1 MDGWTIFA
9 GLTHLIAACAAAT
22 LAVWLHGRRE
32 RFGPAGTPMI
42 VALAISTCWALAV
55 VVTGTDS
62 AAASLLEAFRNLAC
76 LAVVYRLFVSDG
88 RQKLIKPV
96 RPLLIALAG
105 SEVLQ
110 LALLL
115 VERINPNGPFGG
127 SPMLGLSMSFR
138 MILAIGGLVLLHNLY
153 SGAGRQARLSLRWPA
168 TALALL
174 WSYDLNLYTVAYLGH
189 EWPVELAALRGI
201 VLCGMVGLLIPG
213 AAKRRDELY
222 FSPSRAVT
230 FQLASLVG
238 IGLYL
243 AGMLALAR
251 GIAFIGGDFARMLEF
266 GVLISAVALSLL
278 TLPSRRMRGWLK
290 VTLVKHLF
298 RHRYDYRTEWLRFAQ
313 TIGRS
318 GENAAPLE
326 ERAVQAVAQITE
338 SPAGLLLV
346 PGEHGEM
353 VLAGRWQWPMPDVPA
368 TALDGMAVR
377 FFEQTGFVVELDAV
391 RAGTH
396 MHGEAMIVPQW
407 LLDEARAWS
416 LVPLLHHQRL
426 LGVVV
431 IARPLHA
438 RTLDWEDFDV
448 LRVIGQ
454 QLATTL
460 AEHAG
465 QDALT
470 EATRF
475 DEFNRRIA
483 FVMHDIKNL
492 ASQLGLLARNAENH
506 ADNPAFRAD
515 MLVTLRNSADKLN
528 ALIARLSRY
537 SPAPSSPGS
546 REAARTCDVRQI
558 IRNVANQF
566 TGLHPVLVTHD
577 QGGEIIVSSDALEQ
591 ALVHLVQNAVDAS
604 PPQSPVF
611 ISQTSDGLHANIE
624 VIDAGVGMSPEF
636 IRSRLFKPFVSSKQG
651 GFGIGA
657 FEARELIRSMNGRLD
672 VESREGLG
680 TRFVVRLPLAST
692 ADLLSSYTD
701 NTEQKVA

>member
-1 MDGWTIFA
+1 MDGWAIFS
-9 GLTHLIAACAAAT
+9 GSTHMIAACASAT
-22 LAVWLHGRRE
+22 FAVWLRGRNE
-32 RFGPAGTPMI
+32 RFGAAGTPI
-42 VALAISTCWALAV
+42 IAALAICACWALAV

-62 AAASLLEAFRNLAC
+62 AATSLLEAVRNLAC
-76 LAVVYRLFVSDG
+76 LVVVYCLFVSDG

-110 LALLL
+110 MLMLL
-115 VERINPNGPFGG
+115 VERIDPHGPFGG

-168 TALALL
+168 AALTLL
-174 WSYDLNLYTVAYLGH
+174 WGYDLNLYTVAYLGH
-189 EWPVELAALRGI
+189 EWPVELAALRGL
-201 VLCGMVGLLIPG
+201 VLIGTVGLLIPG
-213 AAKRRDELY
+213 AAKRSDELY

-243 AGMLALAR
+243 AGMVALAR
-251 GIAFIGGDFARMLEF
+251 WIAFIGGDFARMLEF
-266 GVLISAVALSLL
+266 GILITAVALALL

-318 GENAAPLE
+318 GENALPLE

-346 PGEHGEM
+346 PGEHGDM
-353 VLAGRWQWPMPDVPA
+353 VLAGRWQWPMPEVPA
-368 TALDGMAVR
+368 TALDGMAIR
-377 FFEQTGFVVELDAV
+377 FFELTGFVVEMDAV

-396 MHGEAMIVPQW
+396 SHGEAVIVPQW
-407 LLDEARAWS
+407 LVDEGRAWA
-416 LVPLLHHQRL
+416 LVPLIHHQRL
-426 LGVVV
+426 MGVVV
-431 IARPLHA
+431 IARPPHP
-438 RTLDWEDFDV
+438 RRLDWEDFDL

-465 QDALT
+465 QDALA

-492 ASQLGLLARNAENH
+492 ASQLGLLAHNAESH
-506 ADNPAFRAD
+506 AENPAFRAD

-537 SPAPSSPGS
+537 NPPQSAPGS
-546 REAARTCDVRQI
+546 REAARVCDVGLVIRQT
-558 IRNVANQF
+558 VQQFAN
-566 TGLHPVLVTHD
+566 LHPVFVTHD
-577 QGGEIIVSSDALEQ
+577 QGGEIHANADALEQ

-604 PPQSPVF
+604 SEKSPVF
-611 ISQTSDGLHANIE
+611 INQTNDGLHATIE
-624 VIDAGVGMSPEF
+624 VIDSGVGMSPEF
-636 IRSRLFKPFVSSKQG
+636 IRTRLFKPFVSSKQG

-657 FEARELIRSMNGRLD
+657 FEARELIRAMSGRLD

-680 TRFVVRLPLAST
+680 TRFVVRLPLAT
-692 ADLLSSYTD
+692 TTDLLSTYAH
-701 NTEQKVA
+701 NNEQKVA

>member
-1 MDGWTIFA
+1 MDGWTIFSA
-9 GLTHLIAACAAAT
+9 TTHLIAACAAAT
-22 LAVWLHGRRE
+22 LAVWLRGRHE
-32 RFGPAGTPMI
+32 RFGAAGKPLI
-42 VALAISTCWALAV
+42 AALAICAAWALAV

-62 AAASLLEAFRNLAC
+62 SATSLAEAIRNLAC
-76 LAVVYRLFVSDG
+76 LGVLYQLFVGDG

-96 RPLLIALAG
+96 RPLLAALA
-105 SEVLQ
+105 SIEVLQ
-110 LALLL
+110 MGML
-115 VERINPNGPFGG
+115 VVEQVDPNGALGG

-138 MILAIGGLVLLHNLY
+138 MMLAIGGLVLLHNLY
-153 SGAGRQARLSLRWPA
+153 SGAGRQTRLSLRWPA
-168 TALALL
+168 GALALL
-174 WSYDLNLYTVAYLGH
+174 WGYDLNLYTVAYLGH
-189 EWPVELAALRGI
+189 EWPVELAALRAL
-201 VLCGMVGLLIPG
+201 VLMGTVGLLIPG
-213 AAKRRDELY
+213 AAKRGDELY
-222 FSPSRAVT
+222 FSPSRTVT

-243 AGMLALAR
+243 AGMAALAR
-251 GIAFIGGDFARMLEF
+251 WIAFIGGDFARMLEF
-266 GVLISAVALSLL
+266 GVLITATALAVL
-278 TLPSRRMRGWLK
+278 TLPSRRVRGWLK
-290 VTLVKHLF
+290 VTLIKHLF

-346 PGEHGEM
+346 PGEHGDM
-353 VLAGRWQWPMPDVPA
+353 VLAGRWQWPMPEVPA
-368 TALDGMAVR
+368 AALDGMAIR
-377 FFEQTGFVVELDAV
+377 FFEQTGFVVEMDAI

-396 MHGEAMIVPQW
+396 SHGEGVIVPQW
-407 LLDEARAWS
+407 LVDESRAWA

-431 IARPLHA
+431 IARPPHP
-438 RTLDWEDFDV
+438 RPLDWEDFDL

-460 AEHAG
+460 AERAG
-465 QDALT
+465 QDALA

-492 ASQLGLLARNAENH
+492 ASQLGLLAHNAESH
-506 ADNPAFRAD
+506 AENPAFRAD

-537 SPAPSSPGS
+537 NPPQSTPQS
-546 REAARTCDVRQI
+546 REAARACDAGEIVR
-558 IRNVANQF
+558 RAASQF
-566 TGLHPVLVTHD
+566 AGLHPVHITHD
-577 QGGEIIVSSDALEQ
+577 QGGEIVANADALEQ
-591 ALVHLVQNAVDAS
+591 ALVHLVQNGVDAS
-604 PPQSPVF
+604 PDGAPVF
-611 ISQTSDGLHANIE
+611 MSQTSDGLHVRIE
-624 VIDAGVGMSPEF
+624 VTDSGLGMSPEF
-636 IRSRLFKPFVSSKQG
+636 IRTRLFKPFVSSKQG

-657 FEARELIRSMNGRLD
+657 FEARELIRSMDGRLD

-680 TRFVVRLPLAST
+680 TRFVIRLPLAST
-692 ADLLSSYTD
+692 TDLLSSYIQ
-701 NTEQKVA
+701 NNEQKVA